1 VESGKLELIPVEKVV
16 VSERLRKDLGD
27 IEDLKRSIKLAGNIQ
42 PIVVR
47 PLEGGMYEV
56 VVGARRLIATKEL
69 GFKEVPAI
77 VRQYSDRT
85 AKLVEIEENIRR
97 LDYNSVE
104 RAKALALY
112 YEIVKDILGES
123 RPGRPEALAP
133 EQVEKARQL
142 REQGKSLREIARE
155 FDVDRETV
163 KRHLEKRKAVA
174 QVSAEVAGRAGEK
187 LVKVS
192 PVSRQAPL
200 KEGPLPEKP
209 ATRAVADE
217 LGVDHATI
225 VKATKVAEAIKK
237 HSVLEKIGKSSV
249 IAEVYD
255 MVGQYGLTDE
265 EVQRAVELIKQGF
278 NHRFAVHCA
287 KVADEEQR
295 SRLIEFY
302 REGKYP
308 PRWLA
313 RAACL
318 VWSYR
323 GRFTADSAVKAI
335 VDVKEY
341 KVKIPH
347 GAVIEAIESAAEEQG
362 LTPEAFIA
370 LAAVEKVKGRID
382 ELFYRDAVKTIRGEH
397 EAYFVE
403 VG

>member
-1 VESGKLELIPVEKVV
+1 
-16 VSERLRKDLGD
+16 
-27 IEDLKRSIKLAGNIQ
+27 
-42 PIVVR
+42 
-47 PLEGGMYEV
+47 MYEV

-104 RAKALALY
+104 RARALALY

-123 RPGRPEALAP
+123 RPGRPEALTP
-133 EQVEKARQL
+133 EQVEKAKQL
-142 REQGKSLREIARE
+142 REQGKSLSDIAE
-155 FDVDRETV
+155 QFSVSRETI
-163 KRHLEKRKAVA
+163 RQYLEKHETAIQA
-174 QVSAEVAGRAGEK
+174 SSAESGEKNRNK

-192 PVSRQAPL
+192 PIPSRAPP
-200 KEGPLPEKP
+200 EGEPLPEKP
-209 ATRAVADE
+209 TTRAVAEE
-217 LGVDHATI
+217 LGVDHATV

-237 HSVLEKIGKSSV
+237 YSALEEIGKSSV

-255 MVGQYGLTDE
+255 MIGQYGLTDE
-265 EVQRAVELIKQGF
+265 EVRRAVELIKQGF
-278 NHRFAVHCA
+278 NHQFAVHSA

-295 SRLIEFY
+295 SRLIEIY

>member
-1 VESGKLELIPVEKVV
+1 VESGKLELIPVEKAV

-27 IEDLKRSIKLAGNIQ
+27 VEDLKRSIKLAGNIQ

-85 AKLVEIEENIRR
+85 AKLAEIEENIRR

-123 RPGRPEALAP
+123 RPGRPEALTP
-133 EQVEKARQL
+133 EQVEKAKQL
-142 REQGKSLREIARE
+142 REQGKSLSDIAE
-155 FDVDRETV
+155 QFSVSRETI
-163 KRHLEKRKAVA
+163 RQYLEKHETAIQA
-174 QVSAEVAGRAGEK
+174 SSAESGEK
-187 LVKVS
+187 IRNKLETKFPISSQV
-192 PVSRQAPL
+192 PA
-200 KEGPLPEKP
+200 EEMPLPEKP
-209 ATRAVADE
+209 TTRAVAEE
-217 LGVDHATI
+217 LGVDHATV

-237 HSVLEKIGKSSV
+237 YSALEEIGKSSV

-255 MVGQYGLTDE
+255 MIGQYGLTDE
-265 EVQRAVELIKQGF
+265 EVRRAVELIKQGF
-278 NHRFAVHCA
+278 NHQFAVHCA

-295 SRLIEFY
+295 SRLIEIY

-323 GRFTADSAVKAI
+323 GRFTADSTVKAI

-347 GAVIEAIESAAEEQG
+347 GAVIEAIESAAEASLDWEIQRLLKKGVIRRAGRG
-362 LTPEAFIA
+362 LYELSGQA
-370 LAAVEKVKGRID
+370 EK
-382 ELFYRDAVKTIRGEH
+382 
-397 EAYFVE
+397 
-403 VG
+403 